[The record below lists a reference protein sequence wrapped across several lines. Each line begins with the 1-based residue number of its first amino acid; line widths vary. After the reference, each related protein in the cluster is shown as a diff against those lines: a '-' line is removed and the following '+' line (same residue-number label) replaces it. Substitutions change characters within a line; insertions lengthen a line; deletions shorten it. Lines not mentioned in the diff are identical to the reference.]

1 MKLDIEGIETL
12 AAADRRQ
19 VLTTLGALFSGFAAR
34 DVDMLTGVYS
44 DDADWVNAF
53 RSQKTRQISIVGVGE
68 FRIMDLRVRSRLC
81 PPGYGMHP
89 PGYFKEAG

>member
-12 AAADRRQ
+12 APADRHQ

-53 RSQKTRQISIVGVGE
+53 GSVKRGNLEIVNYLRGLFVDDNSTRA
-68 FRIMDLRVRSRLC
+68 RRLRLR
-81 PPGYGMHP
+81 H
-89 PGYFKEAG
+89 

>member
-12 AAADRRQ
+12 ATADRHQ

-44 DDADWVNAF
+44 DDADWGERLWQREKRKPGDRQLPSRAF
-53 RSQKTRQISIVGVGE
+53 RRRQ
-68 FRIMDLRVRSRLC
+68 FQCRPDWLRRPRATS
-81 PPGYGMHP
+81 
-89 PGYFKEAG
+89 AD

>member
-12 AAADRRQ
+12 ATSDRHQ

-44 DDADWVNAF
+44 DDADGVNAF
-53 RSQKTRQISIVGVGE
+53 CSAKKGNLATVA
-68 FRIMDLRVRSRLC
+68 F
-81 PPGYGMHP
+81 GY
-89 PGYFKEAG
+89 AGWAPNVADSGSAES